1 MIDLASSW
9 LSGFV
14 SSDGGSP
21 RAGGAAAAGRDDYPG
36 VRSLVDVSSTTMSG
50 DDDVVAAANRG
61 RIIGRSSSSRPVV
74 QSNQHQYRNG
84 GVLIDGDEEEPA
96 GGGGGRGGKHKSIR
110 PRESS
115 TRTALAAAAA
125 TGNSSIYH
133 ACQPYKVEVLDREL
147 LGHRPGADRRAAVID
162 TLRSMGVKVFV
173 IDADAQNAATV
184 ADVVAHIRR
193 VVGFVA
199 REKSRMS
206 TMNSSAGL
214 ASFQSQQW
222 SPSQPQQLHHH
233 QQQQRVLFYQD
244 EQGRLFNLILSPHVT
259 GPAGTWREYLE
270 SFSGPEALVALT
282 LLCRS
287 LPCIVTAAHDG
298 KVVVCL
304 LMTCP
309 HRHKT
314 LCYPNRSALQT
325 TTRTDLF
332 VIFDY

>member
-21 RAGGAAAAGRDDYPG
+21 RAGGAAAAGRDTQPG
-36 VRSLVDVSSTTMSG
+36 GRSLVDVSTMSG
-50 DDDVVAAANRG
+50 DDDDVAAADRG

-74 QSNQHQYRNG
+74 QSNQHSYRNN
-84 GVLIDGDEEEPA
+84 GVMINNGDEEEPPP
-96 GGGGGRGGKHKSIR
+96 GRGNHKSIR
-110 PRESS
+110 PRGSS
-115 TRTALAAAAA
+115 TRTALAGAAA
-125 TGNSSIYH
+125 TTGSSRIYH
-133 ACQPYKVEVLDREL
+133 PCQPYKVEVLDREL
-147 LGHRPGADRRAAVID
+147 LSHRPGADRRAAVID

-173 IDADAQNAATV
+173 IDADAQNAGTV

-206 TMNSSAGL
+206 TTNSSAGL
-214 ASFQSQQW
+214 PSAPSQQQW
-222 SPSQPQQLHHH
+222 SSSPQNHQH

-244 EQGRLFNLILSPHVT
+244 EQGRLFNLILSSHVA
-259 GPAGTWREYLE
+259 GPAGTWREYME
-270 SFSGPEALVALT
+270 SFSGPQALVALT

-298 KVVVCL
+298 KVGLLVVW
-304 LMTCP
+304 
-309 HRHKT
+309 
-314 LCYPNRSALQT
+314 
-325 TTRTDLF
+325 
-332 VIFDY
+332 